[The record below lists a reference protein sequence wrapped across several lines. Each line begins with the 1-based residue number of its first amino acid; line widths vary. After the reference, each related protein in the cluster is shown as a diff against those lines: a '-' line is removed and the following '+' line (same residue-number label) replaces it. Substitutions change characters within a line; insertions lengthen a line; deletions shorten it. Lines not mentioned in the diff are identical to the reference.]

1 MKLLQ
6 CGCGRY
12 FLAGEA
18 LCPACGAPLSM
29 ARYVTDPK
37 TKKLRAI
44 VGISIVVLLL
54 LTVILMAVLQLG
66 PFHPRIRLPE
76 ISVTELTEA
85 DTFDPPT
92 EEEQATVSEYLAAA
106 KRGAYLNMSY
116 AEKKT
121 AAQLV
126 SLIDVM
132 ARGGDIQPEAL
143 AEAIGQDGDAFRAEV
158 DEMLRQAK
166 EAEAAAQAEPDTAS
180 APIRVSYSQLASQ
193 TTEGRLIQLAAEDT
207 QAVAAE
213 EEITLPSREQHGSW
227 VQLNKKRDNNDRVCP
242 NCSYLN
248 EPTAD
253 ICEKCGCDLA
263 RHLMYAEIEESE
275 TVPEE
280 TKEEDIPIYT
290 AQLLNNIANE
300 LMLHGYADIPFYLAC
315 LANMEAPQDT
325 DVLCT
330 IAELLKTSGHYKD
343 ALAIAN
349 YGLRFYP
356 NDEDTLYVAGMCAI
370 KLDDPDLAAG
380 YFNRALKITG
390 GGGPGNQGMMLVSIQ
405 RQDFGSAFLY
415 MIEGARDA
423 FTHSIWEVYQAM
435 KLRPDYAEIS
445 ANAFEQYSLYE
456 LMKFE
461 RNRTA
466 FDPTLDTVGQQI
478 TLGKLVWPTTLQDW
492 RYSCFSMF
500 DKCAA
505 YGEQL
510 IGALGEEIGEVG
522 EALDILLTSKDFR
535 DMAQRFASSSF
546 MPKEKTDAEE
556 QISYEQEMF
565 WLSIL
570 GEYVDYQAKK
580 IEEKHLETIGNLAI
594 DEIMEVIEMYAT
606 KNAER
611 MMTGYD
617 ERFDDP
623 YYLMN
628 HMYSYML
635 WMVNAMTV
643 MQETIID
650 NHSAA
655 LLTEE
660 ESAKVVRLINNE
672 INTCAKDINKSYEEV
687 RILMEEYWLYANAI
701 LGLIADDTI
710 YNEYRAEQRYRVA
723 TTPSVYILETAMVS
737 FTVAYVNDGIPMLGK
752 PADGGSVVGVVPSF
766 PKLPVSGKGA
776 TPEALMYGD
785 IYVPNIGKVTQ
796 QVIGMT
802 QEEIEEALELQRM
815 LTYQDNYDR
824 MIAEMTPE
832 QRVKFEAYRADP
844 NCVNRTI
851 ILQPYNASG
860 GPVIGFYSEKIPY
873 ATGTAEMKIGP
884 GDKPIAKLSYDSNG
898 NMGISIK
905 DMAGIETTP
914 QDVTMFIGGSKGL
927 DILDKFKLESEGVSV
942 APDIK
947 AEASAR
953 IFATYNYRTGKFTS
967 GGAKAG
973 ASARIGGMAGLEGE
987 LSHNVVTGLSQ
998 SDISTIWFGR
1008 KFGIKTLWS
1017 WKWP

>member
-6 CGCGRY
+6 CRCGRY

-76 ISVTELTEA
+76 LSITELTEEDVFA
-85 DTFDPPT
+85 PPT
-92 EEEQATVSEYLAAA
+92 EEDRAAVAEYLEAA
-106 KRGAYLNMSY
+106 KRNSYLNMSF

-121 AAQLV
+121 AEQLV
-126 SLIDVM
+126 ALIDVM
-132 ARGGDIQPEAL
+132 ARGGNIPPESL

-158 DEMLRQAK
+158 DEMLRQAE
-166 EAEAAAQAEPDTAS
+166 EAKAAAQAEQITAD
-180 APIRVSYSQLASQ
+180 APISVYYSQLVAQ
-193 TTEGRLIQLAAEDT
+193 TTEGRMVLLSAEEDT
-207 QAVAAE
+207 QAVSAE
-213 EEITLPSREQHGSW
+213 EEITYPSREQHGSW
-227 VQLNKKRDNNDRVCP
+227 VQLNKKREINDRICP
-242 NCSYLN
+242 SCSYLN
-248 EPTAD
+248 EEDTD
-253 ICEKCGCDLA
+253 VCSQCGCSLV
-263 RHLMYAEIEESE
+263 HHIMYAEIEDKPDVAPTE
-275 TVPEE
+275 TE
-280 TKEEDIPIYT
+280 EEDIPIYT

-315 LANMEAPQDT
+315 LANLQAPEDT

-330 IAELLKTSGHYKD
+330 IAELLKTSGHYED

-522 EALDILLTSKDFR
+522 EALDILLTSKDFK

-710 YNEYRAEQRYRVA
+710 YNEYRAQQRYRVA

-752 PADGGSVVGVVPSF
+752 PAEGGSVVGVVPSF

-802 QEEIEEALELQRM
+802 EEEIEEALELQRM

-873 ATGTAEMKIGP
+873 ATGSAEMELGP
-884 GDKPIAKLSYDSNG
+884 KGKPVAKLSYDSNG

-905 DMAGIETTP
+905 DMAGIETSP
-914 QDVTMFIGGSKGL
+914 QDVTVFVGAKKSL
-927 DILDKFKLESEGVSV
+927 WELRKLESQGVSV
-942 APDIK
+942 GLDVT
-947 AEASAR
+947 AEANAR

-973 ASARIGGMAGLEGE
+973 ASARIGGLAGLEGE

>member
-6 CGCGRY
+6 CRCGRY

-18 LCPACGAPLSM
+18 ICPACGAPLST

-76 ISVTELTEA
+76 LSITELTEEDVFA
-85 DTFDPPT
+85 PPT
-92 EEEQATVSEYLAAA
+92 EEDRAAVAEYLEAV
-106 KRGAYLNMSY
+106 KRNSYLNMSF

-121 AAQLV
+121 AEQLV
-126 SLIDVM
+126 ALIDVM
-132 ARGGDIQPEAL
+132 ARGGDIPPETL

-213 EEITLPSREQHGSW
+213 EEITLSSREQHGSW

-315 LANMEAPQDT
+315 LANLQAPEDT

-330 IAELLKTSGHYKD
+330 IAELLKTSSHYED

-510 IGALGEEIGEVG
+510 IGALGEELGEVG

-570 GEYVDYQAKK
+570 GDYVDYQAKK

-594 DEIMEVIEMYAT
+594 DEISEVIMMYAE
-606 KNAER
+606 KNMER

-623 YYLMN
+623 YFLMN
-628 HMYSYML
+628 NMYSYML

-643 MQETIID
+643 MKETVMD
-650 NHSAA
+650 NHSIAI
-655 LLTEE
+655 LTEE

-672 INTCAKDINKSYEEV
+672 INTCAKDINKSYEQV

-752 PADGGSVVGVVPSF
+752 PAEGGSVVGVVPSF

-802 QEEIEEALELQRM
+802 EEEIEEALELQRM

-832 QRVKFEAYRADP
+832 QRVRFAAYQANP

-873 ATGTAEMKIGP
+873 ATGSAERELGP
-884 GDKPIAKLSYDSNG
+884 PGKPIAKLSYDSNG

-905 DMAGIETTP
+905 DMAGIETSP
-914 QDVTMFIGGSKGL
+914 QDVTVFVGAKKSL
-927 DILDKFKLESEGVSV
+927 WELRKLESEGVSV
-942 APDIK
+942 GLDVA
-947 AEASAR
+947 AEANAR

-973 ASARIGGMAGLEGE
+973 ASARIGGLAGLEGE

>member
-18 LCPACGAPLSM
+18 ICPACGAPLSS

-37 TKKLRAI
+37 TKKIRTI
-44 VGISIVVLLL
+44 VGISIALLL
-54 LTVILMAVLQLG
+54 VIAVILMAVLQLG

-76 ISVTELTEA
+76 LSVTELTEA

-92 EEEQATVSEYLAAA
+92 EEEQAAVSEYLAAA

-121 AAQLV
+121 AEQLV

-158 DEMLRQAK
+158 DELLRQAK

-207 QAVAAE
+207 QAVSAE
-213 EEITLPSREQHGSW
+213 EKITLPSREQHGSW

-315 LANMEAPQDT
+315 LANLQAPEDT

-330 IAELLKTSGHYKD
+330 IAELLKTSSHYED

-510 IGALGEEIGEVG
+510 IGALGEELGEVG

-594 DEIMEVIEMYAT
+594 DEISEVIMMYAE
-606 KNAER
+606 KNMER

-623 YYLMN
+623 YFLMN
-628 HMYSYML
+628 NMYSYML

-643 MQETIID
+643 MKETVMD
-650 NHSAA
+650 NHSIAI
-655 LLTEE
+655 LTEE

-672 INTCAKDINKSYEEV
+672 INTCAKDINKSYEQV

-752 PADGGSVVGVVPSF
+752 PAEGGSVVGVVPSF

-802 QEEIEEALELQRM
+802 EEEIEEALELQRM

-832 QRVKFEAYRADP
+832 QRVRFAAYQANP

-851 ILQPYNASG
+851 FLQPYNASG

-873 ATGTAEMKIGP
+873 VTGSAEMELGP
-884 GDKPIAKLSYDSNG
+884 PGKPIAKLSYDSNG

-905 DMAGIETTP
+905 DMAGIETSP
-914 QDVTMFIGGSKGL
+914 QDVTVFVGAKKSL
-927 DILDKFKLESEGVSV
+927 WELRKLESEGVSV
-942 APDIK
+942 GLDVA
-947 AEASAR
+947 AEANAR

-973 ASARIGGMAGLEGE
+973 ASARIGGLAGLEGE

>member
-54 LTVILMAVLQLG
+54 LTLILMAVLQLG

-76 ISVTELTEA
+76 LSITELTEEDVFA
-85 DTFDPPT
+85 PPT
-92 EEEQATVSEYLAAA
+92 EEEQAAVAEYLEAV
-106 KRGAYLNMSY
+106 KRNSYLNMSF

-121 AAQLV
+121 AEQLV
-126 SLIDVM
+126 ALIDVM

-166 EAEAAAQAEPDTAS
+166 EAEAAAQQAGKTAE
-180 APIRVSYSQLASQ
+180 APIRVSYSQLAAQ
-193 TTEGRLIQLAAEDT
+193 TAEGRLIQLAAEDT
-207 QAVAAE
+207 QAVSAE
-213 EEITLPSREQHGSW
+213 EEITYPSREQHGSW
-227 VQLNKKRDNNDRVCP
+227 VQLNKKRDVNDRVCP
-242 NCSYLN
+242 NCDYLN

-253 ICEKCGCDLA
+253 VCEKCGCDLA
-263 RHLMYAEIEESE
+263 RHLMYAEIEERE

-330 IAELLKTSGHYKD
+330 IAELLKTSGHIED
-343 ALAIAN
+343 ALSIAN
-349 YGLRFYP
+349 YALRFYP

-510 IGALGEEIGEVG
+510 IGALGEELGEVG

-580 IEEKHLETIGNLAI
+580 IEEKHLETIGSLAI
-594 DEIMEVIEMYAT
+594 DEISEVIMMYAE
-606 KNAER
+606 KNMER

-623 YYLMN
+623 YFLMN
-628 HMYSYML
+628 NMYSYML

-643 MQETIID
+643 MKETVID
-650 NHSAA
+650 NHSIAV
-655 LLTEE
+655 LTEE

-672 INTCAKDINKSYEEV
+672 INTCAKDINKSYEQV

-710 YNEYRAEQRYRVA
+710 YNEYRAQQRYRVA

-737 FTVAYVNDGIPMLGK
+737 FTVAYVNDGIPMLGNLLK
-752 PADGGSVVGVVPSF
+752 AARLSVWFRRSPSS
-766 PKLPVSGKGA
+766 PCPVR
-776 TPEALMYGD
+776 
-785 IYVPNIGKVTQ
+785 V
-796 QVIGMT
+796 
-802 QEEIEEALELQRM
+802 QRPR
-815 LTYQDNYDR
+815 L
-824 MIAEMTPE
+824 
-832 QRVKFEAYRADP
+832 
-844 NCVNRTI
+844 
-851 ILQPYNASG
+851 
-860 GPVIGFYSEKIPY
+860 
-873 ATGTAEMKIGP
+873 
-884 GDKPIAKLSYDSNG
+884 
-898 NMGISIK
+898 
-905 DMAGIETTP
+905 
-914 QDVTMFIGGSKGL
+914 
-927 DILDKFKLESEGVSV
+927 
-942 APDIK
+942 
-947 AEASAR
+947 
-953 IFATYNYRTGKFTS
+953 
-967 GGAKAG
+967 
-973 ASARIGGMAGLEGE
+973 
-987 LSHNVVTGLSQ
+987 
-998 SDISTIWFGR
+998 
-1008 KFGIKTLWS
+1008 
-1017 WKWP
+1017 

>member
-18 LCPACGAPLSM
+18 ICPACGAPLSM

-37 TKKLRAI
+37 TKKRRTV
-44 VGISIVVLLL
+44 VGISVLLL
-54 LTVILMAVLQLG
+54 LILTVGLMAVLQLG
-66 PFHPRIRLPE
+66 PFHPTIRLPAL
-76 ISVTELTEA
+76 SVGELTEA
-85 DTFDPPT
+85 DSFAPPT
-92 EEEQATVSEYLAAA
+92 EEDKQAVADYLEAV
-106 KRGAYLNMSY
+106 KRNSYLNMSFS
-116 AEKKT
+116 ERET
-121 AAQLV
+121 AKQMVA
-126 SLIDVM
+126 LIDVM
-132 ARGGDIQPEAL
+132 ARGGDIQPEQL

-158 DEMLRQAK
+158 DEMLRQAE
-166 EAEAAAQAEPDTAS
+166 EAERAAQEELAAQAN
-180 APIRVSYSQLASQ
+180 APIRVSYSQLVAQ
-193 TTEGRLIQLAAEDT
+193 TTEGRMILLSSEEEAQTADTAE
-207 QAVAAE
+207 E
-213 EEITLPSREQHGSW
+213 EEITLASREQHGSW
-227 VQLNKKRDNNDRVCP
+227 VQLNKKREVNDRICP

-248 EPTAD
+248 EEGAD
-253 ICEKCGCDLA
+253 VCEQCGCSLA
-263 RHLMYAEIEESE
+263 HHLMYAEIEEKPEVVPAE
-275 TVPEE
+275 TE
-280 TKEEDIPIYT
+280 EEDIPIYT

-300 LMLHGYADIPFYLAC
+300 LILHGYADIPFYLAC
-315 LANMEAPQDT
+315 LANMQAPEDT

-330 IAELLKTSGHYKD
+330 IAELLKTSGHYED

-349 YGLRFYP
+349 YGLRYYP

-380 YFNRALKITG
+380 YFNRALKISG

-435 KLRPDYAEIS
+435 KLRPDYEEIS
-445 ANAFEQYSLYE
+445 SNAFEQYSLYE

-478 TLGKLVWPTTLQDW
+478 TLGNLVWPSRVQDW
-492 RYSCFSMF
+492 RHSCFSMLES
-500 DKCAA
+500 CIS
-505 YGEQL
+505 YGKDL
-510 IGALGEEIGEVG
+510 ASALTQETGEVV
-522 EALDILLTSKDFR
+522 EALDILLNAKDFK
-535 DMAQRFASSSF
+535 DLAQRFASSSF
-546 MPKEKTDAEE
+546 MPDEKTEAEE

-570 GEYVDYQAKK
+570 GDYVDWKLGL
-580 IEEKHLETIGNLAI
+580 IEEQHAKEIPADEVEEITQLAFDYLEETWAGVDLSALEFDYTSMSGWVSYAQTMLQMMRIF
-594 DEIMEVIEMYAT
+594 ESTVIE
-606 KNAER
+606 
-611 MMTGYD
+611 
-617 ERFDDP
+617 
-623 YYLMN
+623 
-628 HMYSYML
+628 
-635 WMVNAMTV
+635 
-643 MQETIID
+643 
-650 NHSAA
+650 NHSYWTVEQSQNIVSRMNNVIDTYSDSVNKAYTETKI
-655 LLTEE
+655 LL
-660 ESAKVVRLINNE
+660 
-672 INTCAKDINKSYEEV
+672 
-687 RILMEEYWLYANAI
+687 EEYWLYANAI

-723 TTPSVYILETAMVS
+723 TAPTIYILETALWS
-737 FTVAYVNDGIPMLGK
+737 FTNIFINDGIPMLGT
-752 PADGGSVVGVVPSF
+752 PADGGAITGTVPSF

-815 LTYQDNYDR
+815 LTYQDNYDK

-860 GPVIGFYSEKIPY
+860 GPVFGFYSEKIPY
-873 ATGTAEMKIGP
+873 ATGTAEMKIGS

-998 SDISTIWFGR
+998 SDISTIWFGH
-1008 KFGIKTLWS
+1008 KFGIKGLWS